1 MCIAVPSTGS
11 HLCSMQTTYFQKI
24 HNSLF
29 EWNAQ
34 LSCDSAHTMT
44 IFLNKKIKK
53 SYWLWIF
60 KSYLQDFKL
69 SSNSWFM
76 CCLFSLASFAF
87 PLILKTGQRSSTASY
102 LSSAASSSLL
112 GLLKHLP
119 RSTLPC
125 HRGLAANK
133 LLTLLAVIKSR
144 KAFSSLSCKMFFL
157 LTTDSPKQTL
167 QTRNCSQTTDL
178 TNCNQTNHYSTDK
191 QTS

>member
-1 MCIAVPSTGS
+1 MWFCT
-11 HLCSMQTTYFQKI
+11 HHDNFFKQ
-24 HNSLF
+24 
-29 EWNAQ
+29 E
-34 LSCDSAHTMT
+34 D
-44 IFLNKKIKK
+44 KK